1 MRIDGCRTCHLPLA
15 VVIRNQE
22 AKAGGPEFWA
32 LGGEV
37 TGDDLVAELVQGAV
51 AIRLEIPVH
60 EIGCDAHSRY
70 SELGG
75 VLGQLSGAHLGDK
88 IA

>member
-1 MRIDGCRTCHLPLA
+1 MHIDVCRTCHLPLA

-22 AKAGGPEFWA
+22 AKTGGPGSRA

-37 TGDDLVAELVQGAV
+37 TGDDLVAELFQGAV
-51 AIRLEIPVH
+51 AILLEIPVH
-60 EIGCDAHSRY
+60 EIGCDAHSHY
-70 SELGG
+70 SQLGG
-75 VLGQLSGAHLGDK
+75 VLGQLGGAHLGDK